1 MVRGVLQG
9 KNPIDNHLTEVER
22 GMLEAFELTE
32 NMKAMEEISIDIT
45 KEDLQLSWKKVKE
58 NTALSIS
65 QLHFG
70 DYKASALDEDL
81 REAHAMILH
90 IVCKLG
96 H

>member
-9 KNPIDNHLTEVER
+9 ITPIDNHLEEVER

-32 NMKAMEEISIDIT
+32 NMKATEEISIDIT
-45 KEDLQLSWKKVKE
+45 KEDLQLYWKKVKD
-58 NTALSIS
+58 NTESSIS

-70 DYKASALDEDL
+70 NYKAAALDEDFS
-81 REAHAMILH
+81 EAHAMILH